1 MKNHYL
7 SKTIATIFLVALCI
21 SCKDPYPYGYH
32 EYVEVVNNSDSPIYI
47 VGVAAEYNPE
57 KIRQVNPSDT
67 ARVFVTC
74 RYVDQWDYTSTNCLE
89 NYIEYYESRGEHP
102 RNFVLYLCDTT
113 EYTKDTLF
121 ELDPYYNRYEVLKV
135 VDLISVGLEKL
146 IQSNFI
152 INYP

>member
-67 ARVFVTC
+67 YRVSVANESQFGFGL
-74 RYVDQWDYTSTNCLE
+74 STNCLE

>member
-7 SKTIATIFLVALCI
+7 SKIIAIVIIIALGV
-21 SCKDPYPYGYH
+21 SCTDPYPYGKH
-32 EYVEVVNNSDSPIYI
+32 KYVDVVNNSDSPIYI
-47 VGVAAEYNPE
+47 VGISAEYNPE

-67 ARVFVTC
+67 HHVSVANESQFGGGL
-74 RYVDQWDYTSTNCLE
+74 STNCLA

-135 VDLISVGLEKL
+135 VDLISVGLDKL

>member
-47 VGVAAEYNPE
+47 VGISAEYNPE

-67 ARVFVTC
+67 SRVSVANESQFGFGL
-74 RYVDQWDYTSTNCLE
+74 STNCLA

-135 VDLISVGLEKL
+135 VDLISVGLDKL